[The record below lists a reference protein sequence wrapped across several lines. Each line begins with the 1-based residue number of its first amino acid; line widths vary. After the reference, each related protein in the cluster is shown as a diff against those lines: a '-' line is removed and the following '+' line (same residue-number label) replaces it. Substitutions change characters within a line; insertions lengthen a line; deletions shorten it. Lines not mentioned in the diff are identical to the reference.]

1 MSSQDLI
8 INHITHFFNS
18 IEFTSNYSFND
29 KQKNLIE
36 NIKTDL
42 TEIFESDR
50 NITITDASV
59 KHSELFHSLSNI
71 FKFNINID
79 KLYNMYI
86 EYSKGQI
93 SVFQFINWLIFI
105 DIILENF
112 RELFA
117 NISLDNILKNK
128 IEIYEIESLSY
139 NNIILDEIYKNLLNE
154 KDEETKNYISIVIFI
169 FVCSFC
175 NKFNLL
181 GITSTNLDLFTK
193 NVAIYNRFYISNF
206 NYSIILYLEM
216 IIYTNLFIVSKGG
229 KDKIIKTN
237 SNFHSR
243 NKAHSLN
250 PKNSKSNTITSFSG
264 NNIRNNLNFERNCE
278 IENCYFFD
286 CSIIKCDYNDI
297 GKTLIF
303 QSYLKYY
310 FFFHLSKNN
319 IKLVINITIENPKV
333 ILNYSSI
340 DSSIKIFSSVEP
352 TIKHLNFE
360 KLNLLNKS
368 NLSLI
373 FKNFTFDQIIINI
386 LGFNNNDII
395 KNFVVNYEE
404 IISKSKNFYFQEQA
418 QLNQSEFSSTI
429 VYLFYEW
436 ELLNDLLIFY
446 SKKKNNNQII
456 TFRFN
461 TFKCIINKIT
471 KDIDLYFNFSIIKE
485 KEMFIYF
492 KKTQNF
498 ISYISKVLIILES
511 LQNYKQYNIGIRLF
525 QNNFRSHQLKLY
537 LQLYIKTIIDYV
549 EELELKNFIIYE
561 KKFENY
567 NENMQCFLND
577 SLLKKKI
584 KLSKFKSLI
593 KKIKYP
599 QLQFLINYTN
609 ELTEDWD
616 VVVISDNSKEFN
628 LVRTYD
634 DNKIF
639 FYLCK
644 EDVTNVTIQKEDTEY
659 LKIIMYLSSNRSS
672 YENGMNLINSIRN
685 DKENFLSLH
694 VTLICDRFY
703 LENNFLME
711 NKMKKYIKILYQI
724 VDDIYLIAKNI
735 SSNEESN
742 ELKEYFNYDV
752 YIADSF
758 INVVNFHQYNLEK
771 DNNYCNFIY
780 EFLSILSSCIEL
792 ILYILKNKDIY
803 IPRFIYMIRI
813 FEDYYSFEYK
823 QSNIFIKKIKLFNS
837 VFSLNI
843 KNSTPLFCI
852 LSKKAKTEYTQNN
865 DNFYDVFLRL
875 FLNLNKVVD
884 NQDTLNQVFFQKI
897 HKNIFYEYYDSFI
910 PFAFSYESYFLFSD
924 IFLSNNYLE
933 ISHNDLFDKCYI
945 IPFETKLNREKLLKI
960 ASLTQLTKQLIVFN
974 FNFPVGYTFN
984 KRQYT
989 YFSFHKVDY
998 FLDEIINCNIKNYKK
1013 NEIKILGYIGKYL
1026 DNKKTNK
1033 ENKNKILKNLMTLIR
1048 KNDKFEIYSFEA
1060 KEFENIIDNYTK
1072 EKMKIQTQKV
1082 EMRVFQ
1088 LTEDAKNNQQKLKK
1102 RKNNDCTIL

>member
-8 INHITHFFNS
+8 INHITNFFNS

-93 SVFQFINWLIFI
+93 TVFQFINWLIFI

-112 RELFA
+112 RELFS

-216 IIYTNLFIVSKGG
+216 IIYTNLFIISKGG

-297 GKTLIF
+297 VKTLIF

-485 KEMFIYF
+485 KEIFIYF

-1013 NEIKILGYIGKYL
+1013 NEIKILSYIGKYL

>member
-8 INHITHFFNS
+8 INHITNFFNS

-93 SVFQFINWLIFI
+93 TVFQFINWLIFI

-216 IIYTNLFIVSKGG
+216 IIYTNLFIISKGG

-297 GKTLIF
+297 VKTLIF

-485 KEMFIYF
+485 KEIFIYF

>member
-8 INHITHFFNS
+8 INHITNFFNS

-71 FKFNINID
+71 FKFNISID

-93 SVFQFINWLIFI
+93 TVFQFINWLIFI

-112 RELFA
+112 RELFS

-216 IIYTNLFIVSKGG
+216 IIYTNLFIISKGG

-297 GKTLIF
+297 VKTLIF

-485 KEMFIYF
+485 KEIFIYF

>member
-8 INHITHFFNS
+8 LNHITNFFNL
-18 IEFTSNYSFND
+18 IEYTSNYSFND
-29 KQKNLIE
+29 KQKNLLE

-59 KHSELFHSLSNI
+59 KHSELFQSLSKI
-71 FKFNINID
+71 FKMNINID

-86 EYSKGQI
+86 ELTKTEI
-93 SVFQFINWLIFI
+93 NVFLFINWLIFI

-112 RELFA
+112 HELFA
-117 NISLDNILKNK
+117 NISLNNIMKNK
-128 IEIYEIESLSY
+128 IEIYEIESLSN
-139 NNIILDEIYKNLLNE
+139 NNIKIDEMYNNLLNE
-154 KDEETKNYISIVIFI
+154 KDEETRNYICFIIFI

-175 NKFNLL
+175 NKFLLL
-181 GITSTNLDLFTK
+181 GITSTNLDLLTK

-216 IIYTNLFIVSKGG
+216 IIYSNLFINSKGG
-229 KDKIIKTN
+229 KEKIIKTN
-237 SNFHSR
+237 TIIHSR
-243 NKAHSLN
+243 NKALSLN
-250 PKNSKSNTITSFSG
+250 QKNIKSNIISSFSG
-264 NNIRNNLNFERNCE
+264 NNIRNNIYFEKNFEL
-278 IENCYFFD
+278 ENCYFFD
-286 CSIIKCDYNDI
+286 SNIIKCDYNEI
-297 GKTLIF
+297 VKTIMF

-333 ILNYSSI
+333 ILNYSSM
-340 DSSIKIFSSVEP
+340 DSSTKIFSSVDP
-352 TIKHLNFE
+352 KIQNLNFE
-360 KLNLLNKS
+360 NLNILNKS

-386 LGFNNNDII
+386 LGFNNDDII
-395 KNFVVNYEE
+395 KNFIINYDE
-404 IISKSKNFYFQEQA
+404 IISKGKNFYFQEQV
-418 QLNQSEFSSTI
+418 QINSSEFSSTI
-429 VYLFYEW
+429 TYLFYEW
-436 ELLNDLLIFY
+436 ELLHDLLIFY

-461 TFKCIINKIT
+461 TFKCNINKIT
-471 KDIDLYFNFSIIKE
+471 KDIDLYFNFSTIKE
-485 KEMFIYF
+485 KELFIYF

-498 ISYISKVLIILES
+498 INFIYKVQIILEL
-511 LQNYKQYNIGIRLF
+511 LQNFKQYNIGIRLL

-537 LQLYIKTIIDYV
+537 LQLYIKSIIDYV
-549 EELELKNFIIYE
+549 EETELKNFIIYE
-561 KKFENY
+561 KKFENF
-567 NENMQCFLND
+567 NENMQCYLND
-577 SLLKKKI
+577 KLLKKKI
-584 KLSKFKSLI
+584 KLSKFKTLI
-593 KKIKYP
+593 KKVKYS
-599 QLQFLINYTN
+599 QLQFLINYSN

-616 VVVISDNSKEFN
+616 IVVISDNSKEFN

-644 EDVTNVTIQKEDTEY
+644 DDQPNSIQKEDNEY

-685 DKENFLSLH
+685 DKENILSLH

-724 VDDIYLIAKNI
+724 VDDVYLIAKNLSNDE
-735 SSNEESN
+735 SS

-771 DNNYCNFIY
+771 DINYCNLIN

-843 KNSTPLFCI
+843 KYSTPLFCI
-852 LSKKAKTEYTQNN
+852 LSKKAKTDYTQNN

-910 PFAFSYESYFLFSD
+910 PIAFSYESYFLFCD
-924 IFLSNNYLE
+924 IFLSNKYLE

-945 IPFETKLNREKLLKI
+945 IPFEYKIDKEKLLKI
-960 ASLTQLTKQLIVFN
+960 SLLTQLTKKLILLN

-984 KRQYT
+984 KRKYT
-989 YFSFHKVDY
+989 YFSFHKVD
-998 FLDEIINCNIKNYKK
+998 FLLDEIVNDNIKKYKS

-1033 ENKNKILKNLMTLIR
+1033 ENKNKIIKNIMSFR
-1048 KNDKFEIYSFEA
+1048 KNDKFEIYFFETN
-1060 KEFENIIDNYTK
+1060 EFENIIDNYTK

-1088 LTEDAKNNQQKLKK
+1088 LTEDAKNNQQKSKK
-1102 RKNNDCTIL
+1102 RKNNDCKII

>member
-1 MSSQDLI
+1 
-8 INHITHFFNS
+8 
-18 IEFTSNYSFND
+18 
-29 KQKNLIE
+29 
-36 NIKTDL
+36 
-42 TEIFESDR
+42 
-50 NITITDASV
+50 
-59 KHSELFHSLSNI
+59 
-71 FKFNINID
+71 
-79 KLYNMYI
+79 
-86 EYSKGQI
+86 
-93 SVFQFINWLIFI
+93 
-105 DIILENF
+105 
-112 RELFA
+112 
-117 NISLDNILKNK
+117 
-128 IEIYEIESLSY
+128 
-139 NNIILDEIYKNLLNE
+139 
-154 KDEETKNYISIVIFI
+154 
-169 FVCSFC
+169 
-175 NKFNLL
+175 
-181 GITSTNLDLFTK
+181 
-193 NVAIYNRFYISNF
+193 
-206 NYSIILYLEM
+206 
-216 IIYTNLFIVSKGG
+216 
-229 KDKIIKTN
+229 
-237 SNFHSR
+237 
-243 NKAHSLN
+243 
-250 PKNSKSNTITSFSG
+250 
-264 NNIRNNLNFERNCE
+264 
-278 IENCYFFD
+278 
-286 CSIIKCDYNDI
+286 
-297 GKTLIF
+297 
-303 QSYLKYY
+303 
-310 FFFHLSKNN
+310 
-319 IKLVINITIENPKV
+319 
-333 ILNYSSI
+333 
-340 DSSIKIFSSVEP
+340 
-352 TIKHLNFE
+352 
-360 KLNLLNKS
+360 
-368 NLSLI
+368 
-373 FKNFTFDQIIINI
+373 
-386 LGFNNNDII
+386 
-395 KNFVVNYEE
+395 
-404 IISKSKNFYFQEQA
+404 
-418 QLNQSEFSSTI
+418 
-429 VYLFYEW
+429 
-436 ELLNDLLIFY
+436 
-446 SKKKNNNQII
+446 
-456 TFRFN
+456 
-461 TFKCIINKIT
+461 
-471 KDIDLYFNFSIIKE
+471 
-485 KEMFIYF
+485 
-492 KKTQNF
+492 
-498 ISYISKVLIILES
+498 
-511 LQNYKQYNIGIRLF
+511 
-525 QNNFRSHQLKLY
+525 
-537 LQLYIKTIIDYV
+537 
-549 EELELKNFIIYE
+549 
-561 KKFENY
+561 
-567 NENMQCFLND
+567 
-577 SLLKKKI
+577 
-584 KLSKFKSLI
+584 
-593 KKIKYP
+593 
-599 QLQFLINYTN
+599 
-609 ELTEDWD
+609 
-616 VVVISDNSKEFN
+616 
-628 LVRTYD
+628 
-634 DNKIF
+634 
-639 FYLCK
+639 
-644 EDVTNVTIQKEDTEY
+644 
-659 LKIIMYLSSNRSS
+659 MYLSNNRSS

-685 DKENFLSLH
+685 DKDNILSLH

-724 VDDIYLIAKNI
+724 VDDIYLIAKNL
-735 SSNEESN
+735 SLNEENS

-758 INVVNFHQYNLEK
+758 INVVNFHQYNIEK

>member
-8 INHITHFFNS
+8 INHITNFFNS

-216 IIYTNLFIVSKGG
+216 IIYTNLFIISKGG

-297 GKTLIF
+297 VKTLIF

-485 KEMFIYF
+485 KEIFIYF

-1013 NEIKILGYIGKYL
+1013 NEIKILSYIGKYL